1 MFCSDVPSST
11 AVEDA
16 REDAMD
22 ITITAFPEEKL
33 AAIAK
38 WRSDGEVHRY
48 LRHGYTTL
56 GEVSTW
62 YRDYFSTEANC
73 LLGILVDNQLIG
85 YCTIEHIDHEN
96 HKCEVGI
103 VIGEKDYWYKG
114 IGSAVIRELLKRAFT
129 ALHLHRVEAVIHADN
144 VASIHCFA
152 RAGFQCDGTLRD
164 AKYRDGRYVDLLV
177 YSLLDSEWIE

>member
-85 YCTIEHIDHEN
+85 YYRH
-96 HKCEVGI
+96 
-103 VIGEKDYWYKG
+103 KG

-144 VASIHCFA
+144 VVSIHCFA

-177 YSLLDSEWIE
+177 YSLLDSEWIV

>member
-1 MFCSDVPSST
+1 MSCSDVPLST
-11 AVEDA
+11 EVEEA
-16 REDAMD
+16 REDAVD
-22 ITITAFPEEKL
+22 IILTTFPEEEL

-62 YRDYFSTEANC
+62 YRDYFSSEANQ

-85 YCTIEHIDHEN
+85 YCTIEHIDCHN
-96 HKCEVGI
+96 HNCEVGL
-103 VIGEKDYWYKG
+103 VIGEKDYWHKG

-129 ALHLHRVEAVIHADN
+129 ALRMHRVEAVIHADN
-144 VASIHCFA
+144 VASIRCFT
-152 RAGFQCDGTLRD
+152 RAGFQRDGTLRD
-164 AKYRDGRYVDLLV
+164 AKYRHGRYVDLLV
-177 YSLLDSEWIE
+177 YSLLDSEWSV

>member
-1 MFCSDVPSST
+1 M
-11 AVEDA
+11 ENA
-16 REDAMD
+16 REDAMA
-22 ITITAFPEEKL
+22 ITLTAFPEEAL

-38 WRSDGEVHRY
+38 WRSDGEVRKY
-48 LRHGYTTL
+48 LRPGYTTL
-56 GEVSTW
+56 AEVRTW
-62 YRDYFSTEANC
+62 YRDYFSAEANR

-85 YCTIEHIDHEN
+85 YCTIEHIDRDN
-96 HKCEVGI
+96 HQCEVGI
-103 VIGEKDYWYKG
+103 VIGEKDCWHKG
-114 IGSAVIRELLKRAFT
+114 IGSAVIRELLKKAFT

-177 YSLLDSEWIE
+177 YSILENEWIG

>member
-1 MFCSDVPSST
+1 MSCSDGPSST
-11 AVEDA
+11 EIEEA

-22 ITITAFPEEKL
+22 IALTTFPEEKL

-56 GEVSTW
+56 GEVSKW
-62 YRDYFSTEANC
+62 YRDYFSSEANQ

-85 YCTIEHIDHEN
+85 YCTIEHIDCNN
-96 HKCEVGI
+96 HKCEIGI
-103 VIGEKDYWYKG
+103 VIGEKDYWHKG
-114 IGSAVIRELLKRAFT
+114 IGSAVVRELLKRAFT
-129 ALHLHRVEAVIHADN
+129 TLHMHRVEAVIHADN
-144 VASIHCFA
+144 VASIRCFT

-164 AKYRDGRYVDLLV
+164 AKYRHGRYVDLLV
-177 YSLLDSEWIE
+177 YSLLDSEWSV